1 MTEESAIY
9 KKGVK
14 LAKEMFGSE
23 SGEFGNLPLAEGD
36 DLDKELVSY
45 LYGYLMQ
52 ERPGLDMRL
61 KCLSAISML
70 TVLQRE
76 DMLVDWV
83 KTALKQGCT
92 KEEVREVIVS
102 MGIYAG
108 WPVARR
114 GLIVTGK
121 LLK

>member
-1 MTEESAIY
+1 MTKNSAIY
-9 KKGVK
+9 QKGAK
-14 LAKEMFGSE
+14 LAKELFGSPG
-23 SGEFGNLPLAEGD
+23 GEFGNLPLAEGD

-61 KCLSAISML
+61 KLLSAISML

-76 DMLVDWV
+76 DMLADWV
-83 KTALKQGCT
+83 KAALKHGCT
-92 KEEVREVIVS
+92 KEEIREVIVS

-114 GLIVTGK
+114 GLVVTGK